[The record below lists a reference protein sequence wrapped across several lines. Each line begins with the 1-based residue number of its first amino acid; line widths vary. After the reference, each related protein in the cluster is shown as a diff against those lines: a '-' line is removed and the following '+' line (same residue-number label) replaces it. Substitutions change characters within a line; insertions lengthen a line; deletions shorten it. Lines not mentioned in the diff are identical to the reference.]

1 MQTKGKKTFNHRII
15 TLEPVERTYVKLIHG
30 LDVKESQFCLK
41 EKEEEASS
49 TENVPN
55 LTPLRKR
62 LVRKQDKTRQLIKTK
77 KVLCQVLFEG
87 VLEL

>member
-1 MQTKGKKTFNHRII
+1 M
-15 TLEPVERTYVKLIHG
+15 EPVERTYVKLIHG
-30 LDVKESQFCLK
+30 LDVKENQFRLK
-41 EKEEEASS
+41 EKEEEALS